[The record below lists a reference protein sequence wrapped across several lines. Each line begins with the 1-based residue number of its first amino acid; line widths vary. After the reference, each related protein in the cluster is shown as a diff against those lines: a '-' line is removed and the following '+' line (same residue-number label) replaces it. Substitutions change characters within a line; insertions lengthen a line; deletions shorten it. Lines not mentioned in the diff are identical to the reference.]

1 MISLPRKDS
10 KNTLHRSYSKT
21 NLLDLIEESEKQEQ
35 SYQIVNHLSKSK
47 SMSSFKNVDKNVY
60 KGSIKLSQS
69 LNNVDN
75 LPFLYKI
82 KDDIRN
88 IRILNDVQIEYIK
101 KLDEN
106 NKNSVID
113 ELLKVVNNYNY
124 FLNNL

>member
-1 MISLPRKDS
+1 M
-10 KNTLHRSYSKT
+10 
-21 NLLDLIEESEKQEQ
+21 
-35 SYQIVNHLSKSK
+35 
-47 SMSSFKNVDKNVY
+47 
-60 KGSIKLSQS
+60 
-69 LNNVDN
+69 
-75 LPFLYKI
+75 YKI